1 VIAEG
6 LSCQEL
12 VELVTEYFD
21 GALSPQETLLFEQH
35 AATCKGCGRY
45 LDQMRRTIEIAGQL
59 TPESIPPEAEA
70 ALLDAFRDW
79 KSR

>member
-12 VELVTEYFD
+12 VELVTEYVE
-21 GALSPQETLLFEQH
+21 GALPAQEALLFEQH

-45 LDQMRRTIEIAGQL
+45 LEQMRRTIELAGHL
-59 TPESIPPEAEA
+59 TPESIPPDAEA
-70 ALLDAFRDW
+70 ALLHAFRDW
-79 KSR
+79 KSG

>member
-12 VELVTEYFD
+12 VELVTEYFE
-21 GALSPQETLLFEQH
+21 GALTPQEALLFEQH

-45 LDQMRRTIEIAGQL
+45 LDQMRRTIEIAGHL
-59 TPESIPPEAEA
+59 TTGSISPEGQE
-70 ALLDAFRDW
+70 ALLQAFRDW